1 MVINNNRPRISIGM
15 PVYNG
20 EPYLKDA
27 INSILNQTFED
38 FELIISDNGSTDRT
52 EEICRTIASQ
62 DQRVRYYRNE
72 QNLGAGWNFNRVV
85 DLATGEYFRWAC
97 HDDICAP
104 NLLEQSI
111 NVLDAN
117 PSVILCYPKTIIINE
132 HGQEV
137 EKYVDGFH
145 LRSQKPYERF
155 AQYHGLIRYG
165 HGCHPLFGLIRTNI
179 LRQTACI
186 GAYPSSDLILLGE
199 LTLYGEFYEI
209 PDYLFYKRD
218 HPNNS
223 VRAHRSFRNRIAWYD
238 PSKKGKLYLT
248 RWKWFLEYL
257 AAIKRAQLS
266 WSGKVLCYLEM
277 TKWVVWN
284 SVFLVK
290 DLLKATFWP
299 FLQPFLRLEL
309 GKNT

>member
-1 MVINNNRPRISIGM
+1 MVIKNNQPRISVGM

-27 INSILNQTFED
+27 INSILNQSFGN

-52 EEICRTIASQ
+52 EEICRTIAAQ
-62 DQRVRYYRNE
+62 DQRVRYYRND
-72 QNLGAGWNFNRVV
+72 QNFGAGWNFNRVV

-97 HDDICAP
+97 HDDICDP
-104 NLLEQSI
+104 RLLEQSVK
-111 NVLDAN
+111 VLDAN
-117 PSVILCYPKTIIINE
+117 PSVILCYPKTLIINE

-137 EKYVDGFH
+137 KKYVDGFH
-145 LRSQKPYERF
+145 LRSQKPHKRF
-155 AQYHGLIRYG
+155 SEYHNLVRYG
-165 HGCHPLFGLIRTNI
+165 HGCHPLFGLIRTDI
-179 LRQTACI
+179 LRKTACI

-199 LTLYGEFYEI
+199 LTLHGEFYEI
-209 PDYLFYKRD
+209 PEYLFYKRD

-223 VRAHRSFRNRIAWYD
+223 VRAHRAFRDRIAWYD

-248 RWKWFLEYL
+248 RWKWFLEYIT
-257 AAIKRAQLS
+257 AIRRAQLS
-266 WSGKVLCYLEM
+266 WSEKFFCYLQM
-277 TKWVVWN
+277 AKWVMWN

-299 FLQPFLRLEL
+299 FLQPLLRLEL
-309 GKNT
+309 SKNT